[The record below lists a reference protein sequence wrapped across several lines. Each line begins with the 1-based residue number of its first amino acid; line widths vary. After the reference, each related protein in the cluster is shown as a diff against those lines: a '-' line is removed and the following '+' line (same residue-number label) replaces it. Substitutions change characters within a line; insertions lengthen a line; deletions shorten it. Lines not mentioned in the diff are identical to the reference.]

1 MWLVFAFIVSL
12 LLVAAL
18 APKPNVENARAAKL
32 GDFQFPRSNHGDPM
46 PLLWGT
52 VRQKSPITAWF
63 GDFRP
68 VAIKKKIKSGLF
80 SSTKVTVG
88 YKNYIGIDCVLAL
101 GPGVRLKKF
110 WAGTHLVWS
119 GDLASSGS
127 VYIDQP
133 ALFGG
138 EEEGGGL
145 QGTMQFYDGSFNSSQ
160 DPYLISKIGPNVP
173 AYNGIARALFKAFY
187 IGTST
192 TPQAFSFEIS
202 RLTSGLHAT
211 YSIMPNGLDAN
222 PMEIAYDAM
231 TQKWGRFGNLSAE
244 LELTSFVNSA
254 KTLYEEGL
262 GMSLLVQSAITGKD
276 LLEEIM
282 RVADGLLYQDPATSK
297 IVATLIRQDYVVDEL
312 LVIDES
318 SIKSLKN
325 FQKTTWESTFN
336 QCRVT
341 FKDRNNN
348 YDSSVAIT
356 QDFANINFQNRVKS
370 TEISS
375 PGCTEAA
382 VASILA
388 ARQLSLL
395 NVPLYKCDIT
405 VNRKAQNLRPGSVF
419 VMNWAPFGISNMVM
433 RVTKIDLG
441 ELTSN
446 EIKISCIQDRFST
459 ATPTFADS
467 EGSGWTPVSTTPN
480 PVSIRLLFTPP
491 AFLVS
496 NNSNESIST
505 FDNNSRLYVAMVPPG
520 SASYAVSVLSSPDN
534 FATTGIASIE
544 DSPYNGGGVMQAAY
558 SSTIAATDHHDTTGF
573 TVGSVSQNAIDNL
586 QQLATLDEARD
597 GSAFLLINNELFVYV
612 GFIDNGD
619 GTVTFPNLYRGVLDT
634 KPESHAANDRVWFIS
649 GQDGLMP
656 ELLPVGATRYVKL
669 QDKTPGGTLD
679 VSSSPT
685 FSAAVTNRAGL
696 PLPPQYL
703 TLEGSRTPAPASG
716 LTSITAAWR
725 NRSRTDT
732 TMRVYDDVVDNREAD
747 TQTRLRWRVGA
758 GGYTTVT
765 TTGNSAVLDVTG
777 LVGTLEV
784 IVDSQIISN
793 GKYSTYGDSLTMELG
808 AADMPNSITF
818 EQGTMPVGFEN
829 ATANGWYIVD
839 KLDSGGALTKALRA
853 PVITHNQ
860 TTQFDFNLTFTG
872 SVDNFT
878 IRFLTDSEAGLD
890 PFKVFIDDGITL
902 TSSGPA
908 TSGLFKVFL
917 GSVDA
922 GSHKVTFRYSKDN
935 SDSIGTDTVYISKIS
950 CS

>member
-1 MWLVFAFIVSL
+1 MWLVFAFVVAL
-12 LLVAAL
+12 LLVVAL
-18 APKPNVENARAAKL
+18 TPKPNIENARAAKL
-32 GDFQFPRSNHGDPM
+32 GDFQFPRSKHGDPL
-46 PLLWGT
+46 PLVWGT

-68 VAIKKKIKSGLF
+68 VAIKKKVKTGLF
-80 SSTKVTVG
+80 SSKKVTVG

-110 WAGTHLVWS
+110 WAGTYLVWT
-119 GDLASSGS
+119 GNLTSSGS
-127 VYIDQP
+127 IYINQP
-133 ALFGG
+133 NLFGG
-138 EEEGGGL
+138 DEERGGL
-145 QGTMQFYDGSFNSSQ
+145 QGTIQFYDGNFNPPQ
-160 DPYLISKIGPNVP
+160 DSYLISKIGPNVP

-192 TPQAFSFEIS
+192 TPEAFSFEIA

-211 YSIMPNGLDAN
+211 YSIMPNGLDVN

-231 TQKWGRFGNLSAE
+231 TQKWGRFGNLSSE
-244 LELTSFVNSA
+244 LELTSFINCA
-254 KTLYEEGL
+254 QTLYNEGL

-276 LLEEIM
+276 LLEEVM

-297 IVATLIRQDYVVDEL
+297 IVAKLIRQDYVVGDL
-312 LVIDES
+312 MVLDES

-325 FQKTTWESTFN
+325 FQKTTWENTFN

-356 QDFANINFQNRVKS
+356 QDFANINFQQRVKS

-375 PGCTEAA
+375 PGCTEPA

-405 VNRKAQNLRPGSVF
+405 VNRKAQTLRPGSVF
-419 VMNWAPFGISNMVM
+419 VMNWSPFGISNMVM
-433 RVTKIDLG
+433 RVTKIDFG

-459 ATPTFADS
+459 ATPTFADP
-467 EGSGWTPVSTTPN
+467 EGSGWTPISTTPN
-480 PVSIRLLFTPP
+480 PVAIRLLFTPP

-496 NNSNESIST
+496 NDSNESIST

-520 SASYAVSVLSSPDN
+520 SASYAVNVLSSSDN
-534 FATTGIASIE
+534 FATAGVAAIE
-544 DSPYNGGGVMQAAY
+544 DAPYNGGGVLLAAY
-558 SSTIAATDHHDTTGF
+558 SSTVAATDRHDTTGF

-586 QQLATLDEARD
+586 QQLTSITEARD

-612 GFIDNGD
+612 GFVDNGD
-619 GTVTFPNLYRGVLDT
+619 GTVTFPNIYRGVLDT
-634 KPESHAANDRVWFIS
+634 IPASHAVNDRVWFIS

-656 ELLPVGATRYVKL
+656 ELLPVGTTRYVKL

-679 VSSSPT
+679 ASLAPT
-685 FSAAVTNRAGL
+685 FSGAPTGRAGL

-703 TLEGSRTPAPASG
+703 TLAGSRTPAPGVS
-716 LTSITAAWR
+716 LTSVTAAWQ

-732 TMRVYDDVVDNREAD
+732 TLRVYNDIVNNREAD
-747 TQTRLRWRVGA
+747 TQTRVRWRVGA

-765 TTGNSAVLDVTG
+765 TTGNSVALNVTG
-777 LVGTLEV
+777 LTGTLEV

-793 GKYSTYGDSLTMELG
+793 SKYSTHTDTLTMEL
-808 AADMPNSITF
+808 T
-818 EQGTMPVGFEN
+818 
-829 ATANGWYIVD
+829 
-839 KLDSGGALTKALRA
+839 
-853 PVITHNQ
+853 
-860 TTQFDFNLTFTG
+860 
-872 SVDNFT
+872 
-878 IRFLTDSEAGLD
+878 
-890 PFKVFIDDGITL
+890 
-902 TSSGPA
+902 
-908 TSGLFKVFL
+908 
-917 GSVDA
+917 
-922 GSHKVTFRYSKDN
+922 
-935 SDSIGTDTVYISKIS
+935 
-950 CS
+950 